1 MLNFYD
7 VDENYIAFLKQYDRQ
22 VPDIKYD
29 NNNKFVCGIVLKV
42 NGIDYY
48 APISHLK
55 DKQQTNIQIYN
66 ENRVISTIRFSFMFP
81 ALSTV
86 LTKKDFSVI
95 AKTDPK
101 YADLLQAEYLFCSKY
116 ADKIHKKAETV
127 YQIGCN
133 KGHRLNYVCCDF
145 KLLEQHYKEYGMQ

>member
-7 VDENYIAFLKQYDRQ
+7 VDEKYIAFLKQFDRQ
-22 VPDIKYD
+22 VPDIRYD

-42 NGIDYY
+42 NGINYY

-55 DKQQTNIQIYN
+55 NKQQTNLQIYDG
-66 ENRVISTIRFSFMFP
+66 NRVVSTIRFSFMFP

-86 LTKKDFSVI
+86 LAKKDFSAI

-101 YADLLQAEYLFCSKY
+101 YADLLQAEYLFCSKNS
-116 ADKIHKKAETV
+116 DKIHKKAEKI
-127 YQIGCN
+127 YQIGC
-133 KGHRLNYVCCDF
+133 KKEHRLNYVCCDF
-145 KLLEQHYKEYGMQ
+145 KLLEQHYHEYKVQ

>member
-7 VDENYIAFLKQYDRQ
+7 VDEKYIAFLKQYDRQ
-22 VPDIKYD
+22 VPDIRYD
-29 NNNKFVCGIVLKV
+29 KNNKFVCGIVLKV

-55 DKQQTNIQIYN
+55 NKQQTNLQIYDGK
-66 ENRVISTIRFSFMFP
+66 RVVSTIRFSFMFS
-81 ALSTV
+81 ALSNV
-86 LTKKDFSVI
+86 LAKKDFSVI

-101 YADLLQAEYLFCSKY
+101 YADLLQAEYLFCSKN
-116 ADKIHKKAETV
+116 AEKIHKRAEKI

-133 KGHRLNYVCCDF
+133 KEHRLNYVCCDF
-145 KLLEQHYKEYGMQ
+145 KLLEQHYNEYKVQ